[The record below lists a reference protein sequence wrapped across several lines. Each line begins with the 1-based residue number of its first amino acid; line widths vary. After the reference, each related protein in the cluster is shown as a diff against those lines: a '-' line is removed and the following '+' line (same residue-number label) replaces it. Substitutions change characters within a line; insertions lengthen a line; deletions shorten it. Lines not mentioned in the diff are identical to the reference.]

1 MQVCGFLSGDFDACS
16 ASCPASSA
24 DLVEDVPR
32 YYTCGPSGSWEMLQ
46 DQGGL
51 YPTCGRKLLFL
62 LLNDIV
68 GIVAPARMDVCLH
81 MNCNITT
88 SQCFVVCVSVL
99 LSPYGCCDCHKPVF
113 RCSCL
118 WVWGWFFCCCFCP
131 CITFKSSCRHWG
143 PEGSRHSLLHEL
155 PGYHKP
161 VFSCLCFCT
170 LITL

>member
-51 YPTCGRKLLFL
+51 YPTCGRKLLLFL

-81 MNCNITT
+81 MNCSITT

-118 WVWGWFFCCCFCP
+118 WVWGWFFVVVFDLVSPLNQVAGTGGQKEADTHFCMSYQATTSQCFLACA
-131 CITFKSSCRHWG
+131 SV
-143 PEGSRHSLLHEL
+143 LL
-155 PGYHKP
+155 
-161 VFSCLCFCT
+161 
-170 LITL
+170 